1 VTFLSEKF
9 LISFVIPAH
18 NVERYISKTLGSLLS
33 QTDKDFEIIVVDDG
47 STDST
52 YNVAKE
58 ITVLEGSG
66 WKKTDCRRIF

>member
-1 VTFLSEKF
+1 MSD
-9 LISFVIPAH
+9 AG
-18 NVERYISKTLGSLLS
+18 KTTL
-33 QTDKDFEIIVVDDG
+33 TDGADDG
-47 STDST
+47 STDNT